1 MHLYK
6 SEQQSKHIMLITL
19 FNNTQKQFDSID
31 HLTSTQFKIEWL
43 KPFNIKCT
51 NGYNQGIYF
60 GNLN

>member
-31 HLTSTQFKIEWL
+31 HLTST
-43 KPFNIKCT
+43 
-51 NGYNQGIYF
+51 
-60 GNLN
+60 